1 MSEENQRAQIAING
15 FIASILIVLCS
26 VAYVLWA
33 VLPDEV
39 LHALHLTYYPDRY
52 WAVALPAILVILL
65 FYYFTTSWL
74 LVLVTTHPLTDGR
87 CITDVDRKLDNEL
100 EVGAL
105 ADSNNS
111 VPPWVD
117 IPVSVASHLL
127 FEPWKEKV
135 R

>member
-1 MSEENQRAQIAING
+1 MAEDSQRAQIAING
-15 FIASILIVLCS
+15 FIASLLIVVGS
-26 VAYVLWA
+26 ITYVLWA
-33 VLPDEV
+33 VLPDEA
-39 LHALHLTYYPDRY
+39 LHCLHLTYYPDRY
-52 WAVALPAILVILL
+52 WAVAVPAMVVMFI

-74 LVLVTTHPLTDGR
+74 LVLITTHPLTDG
-87 CITDVDRKLDNEL
+87 CCVTDVDSKREKEI

-105 ADSNNS
+105 ADSNSS

-117 IPVSVASHLL
+117 IPVSVSSHLM